1 MAEEETVQQEDPPA
15 EAAESAE
22 EPPAEAAESAEEPPA
37 EAAESAEEP
46 PAEANESDEAV
57 AEGEAADAS
66 QAGDGEGD
74 RSASEDAAEG
84 QDNAEAGALDAGE
97 ATIEALLSEA
107 GTQTDEP
114 DIREELSEEAQRILH
129 LKVPVIVKLAH
140 KMLPLGDIIDL
151 TPGSI
156 VEFSRSADQ
165 PLELLINNKVIGHG
179 VAVKVGE
186 KFGLR
191 IEEILPVEETIRSL
205 GN

>member
-22 EPPAEAAESAEEPPA
+22 EPPAE
-37 EAAESAEEP
+37 
-46 PAEANESDEAV
+46 V
-57 AEGEAADAS
+57 
-66 QAGDGEGD
+66 
-74 RSASEDAAEG
+74 
-84 QDNAEAGALDAGE
+84 
-97 ATIEALLSEA
+97 TIEALLSEA
-107 GTQTDEP
+107 GTQLDEP
-114 DIREELSEEAQRILH
+114 DIREELSEEAQRILR
-129 LKVPVIVKLAH
+129 LKVPVIVKLAE
-140 KMLPLGDIIDL
+140 KTLPLGDIIDL

-156 VEFSRSADQ
+156 VEFSRSADR
-165 PLELLINNKVIGHG
+165 PLELRVNDKVIGHG